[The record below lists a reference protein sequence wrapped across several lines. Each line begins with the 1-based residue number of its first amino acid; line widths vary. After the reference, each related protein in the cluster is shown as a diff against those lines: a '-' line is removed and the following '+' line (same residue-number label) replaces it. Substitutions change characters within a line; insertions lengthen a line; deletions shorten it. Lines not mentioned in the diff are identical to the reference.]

1 MLYQCAGINVGSK
14 TLNMVGG
21 GGINSPH
28 PPTSRYQH
36 CSAHGR
42 TGQSGAPTVRHRCT
56 NGRLQRL
63 VLTASRWTDGT
74 PDSEQTLSG
83 AHRIVRCT
91 VRCATKIPLRN
102 LALSGFCVG
111 KPFPWAN
118 LAPPGRGHTGQS
130 GAHRTVRCPKARNPI
145 FCFPLIFK
153 SIFVLTCEYVLECHL
168 ALYVSVNMHQHYTR
182 TLLVKLLID
191 NPSL

>member
-21 GGINSPH
+21 GGINSLH

-42 TGQSGAPTVRHRCT
+42 TGQSGAPPCA

-63 VLTASRWTDGT
+63 VVTAIRWADGT
-74 PDSEQTLSG
+74 PDSEQLLSG
-83 AHRIVRCT
+83 AHRIVWCT
-91 VRCATKIPLRN
+91 IRCATKIPLGN

-111 KPFPWAN
+111 KPFPWAT
-118 LAPPGRGHTGQS
+118 LAPPGRGCIGQS
-130 GAHRTVRCPKARNPI
+130 GAPRPETL
-145 FCFPLIFK
+145 F
-153 SIFVLTCEYVLECHL
+153 SVLCYF
-168 ALYVSVNMHQHYTR
+168 SNR
-182 TLLVKLLID
+182 F
-191 NPSL
+191 SF